1 MKNML
6 LIAGITTVLMAT
18 FLVWVDNAL
27 AKRLEQSSLPE
38 KTGQAQRS
46 ERIVPAVGL
55 PENTIRSMPN
65 DTSAAMTPAMA
76 GAKRRCTGV

>member
-18 FLVWVDNAL
+18 FLVWIDNAL
-27 AKRLEQSSLPE
+27 ASRLEQFSLPE
-38 KTGQAQRS
+38 KTGQARQS
-46 ERIVPAVGL
+46 ERIVPAGNL
-55 PENTIRSMPN
+55 PENTIRPMPK
-65 DTSAAMTPAMA
+65 DTSAAMA